1 MIFCLIGMIVSQ
13 VWIMCCDGGR
23 DYPKNMIL
31 LGIFTICES
40 YCVSYIC
47 GVTAAVVGTQTVVIA
62 ALMTAAMVTAITF
75 YAYNT

>member
-1 MIFCLIGMIVSQ
+1 MIVSQ